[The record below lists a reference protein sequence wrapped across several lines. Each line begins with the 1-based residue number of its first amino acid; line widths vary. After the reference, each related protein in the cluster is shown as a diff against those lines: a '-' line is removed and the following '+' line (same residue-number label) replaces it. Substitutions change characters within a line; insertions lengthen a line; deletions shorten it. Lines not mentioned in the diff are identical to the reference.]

1 MVTVSAVP
9 LETARAYDLEFR
21 FPAGDTAVGASLRD
35 YGEFARVIL
44 DFLVDHADEA
54 GALLDVGA
62 NIGAISLPFAH
73 RRPGW
78 KVLAIE
84 AHAELADILEANAA
98 ANGLANLSVVRAA
111 AGAESGVTE
120 FPAVPLVGE
129 RNFGDIGF
137 DSVAEVMRP
146 VPMVTLDAISTRDVR
161 LVKIDVEGF
170 EPQVLAGAAALIAAR
185 RAVWLV
191 EATIQHPEATA
202 EVIRTFQAAGYE
214 VCWFFAP
221 FATPAN
227 GRAAPETPGRGDSN
241 IVALPPG
248 TGEQWGLT
256 RVAGPDQQRPGG
268 IDAYPYLARYGYRP
282 G

>member
-1 MVTVSAVP
+1 MSDVP
-9 LETARAYDLEFR
+9 LEIARAYDLEFR

-44 DFLVDHADEA
+44 DFLVDHAGDA
-54 GALLDVGA
+54 GTLLDVGA
-62 NIGAISLPFAH
+62 NIGAIALPFAS

-84 AHAELADILEANAA
+84 AHAELADILDANAK

-111 AGAESGVTE
+111 AGAETGVAE
-120 FPAVPLVGE
+120 FPAVSLMGE

-137 DSVAEVMRP
+137 DSAAEAMRP
-146 VPMVTLDAISTRDVR
+146 VPMVTLDEVSNRDVR

-202 EVIRTFQAAGYE
+202 EVIRTFRSAGYE

-227 GRAAPETPGRGDSN
+227 GRAAPATPGRGDSN

-256 RVAGPDQQRPGG
+256 RVADPDQQRPGG
-268 IDAYPYLARYGYRP
+268 IDAYPYLLRYGYA
-282 G
+282 

>member
-1 MVTVSAVP
+1 MTVSTIP
-9 LETARAYDLEFR
+9 LEATRAYDLEFR

-44 DFLVDHADEA
+44 DFLVDHAGEA

-84 AHAELADILEANAA
+84 AHAELADILEANAT
-98 ANGLANLSVVRAA
+98 ANGLANISVVRAA
-111 AGAESGVTE
+111 AGAETGVAE

-146 VPMVTLDAISTRDVR
+146 VPMVTLDGVSTRDVR

-202 EVIRTFQAAGYE
+202 EVIRTFQSAGYE

-227 GRAAPETPGRGDSN
+227 GRAAPKIPGRGDSN

-268 IDAYPYLARYGYRP
+268 IDAYPYLARYGYGP